1 LSYIRRNKKEVPQDC
16 YFFTITKL
24 DSYIIT
30 NFGRVIKVY
39 GEIIIKI
46 YLGMVLPLLILI
58 IALF

>member
-1 LSYIRRNKKEVPQDC
+1 LSYIRGNKKEVPQDC
-16 YFFTITKL
+16 YFFTTTTL